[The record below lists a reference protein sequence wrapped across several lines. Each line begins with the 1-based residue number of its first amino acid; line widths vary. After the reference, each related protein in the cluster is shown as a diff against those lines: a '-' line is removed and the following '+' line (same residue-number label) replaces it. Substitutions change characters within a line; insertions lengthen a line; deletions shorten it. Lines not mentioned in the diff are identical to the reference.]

1 MSSIPIEE
9 PEAPETPE
17 REPGTPTE
25 PVIDPTATEV
35 PPYPGPGA

>member
-9 PEAPETPE
+9 PEAPEAPPMPE
-17 REPGTPTE
+17 NPDEPI
-25 PVIDPTATEV
+25 VDPTKTQV